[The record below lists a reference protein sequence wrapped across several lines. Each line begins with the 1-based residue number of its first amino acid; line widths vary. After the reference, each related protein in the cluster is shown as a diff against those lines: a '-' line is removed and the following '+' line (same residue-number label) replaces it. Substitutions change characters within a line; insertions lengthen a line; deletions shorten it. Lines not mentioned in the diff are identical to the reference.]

1 MDLAGLKPIL
11 RTPSSYSALTPV
23 PDMTYNVFDGSLN
36 LNRLQVIPRIVKN
49 EKSANRATS
58 VVLLRTD

>member
-36 LNRLQVIPRIVKN
+36 LNRLQVIPRIVKKRKVGEPCN
-49 EKSANRATS
+49 
-58 VVLLRTD
+58 